1 MPFLTKKIKK
11 PFLIEILG
19 KRIITDD
26 QGPVHLILEGE
37 TLPALTCL
45 QDEYTDG
52 IDLIFADPPKVDNPQ
67 FKTINDPQFTNLHNI
82 FPGKKE
88 TDHHLVAW
96 LCFLEKRIA
105 LAHSLLKPTGCFF
118 ISANN
123 RNAAHL
129 KLICDHIFSSE
140 NYITTFT
147 IKTRH
152 ESRVLK
158 KDIDIHNITEQLLFY
173 RKSNVYK
180 PNRLYKNDDD
190 IQDYIYEIK
199 TSNSEPLLKE
209 LGGKMVEIYPPGE
222 YEVIKGEPGE
232 HKLKKISIRG
242 NICDGN
248 NSGRFFERYL
258 KNFTD
263 QLNYLYKVP
272 QIGNDCL
279 DFRYFQNRKNEKF
292 KNGFYYQGKPTDN
305 KQNSSLPFP
314 NYFDFENDFTHV
326 HSEGNI
332 PFLPGKKPVNLMK
345 LILHIGIKAENAVI
359 LDLFAGSASLAQAAL
374 ELNKEDQLCR
384 KVILC
389 NSNEYQIIENITY
402 ARLRNVIQGYVLDRV
417 KKDELYAFSLTSDF
431 IRKRGKELDSKF
443 ASIQEK
449 HKESYEKITEIIEDN
464 CYKIYGVFSKGY
476 KVAGVGNS
484 LKYFKVVTSDC

>member
-1 MPFLTKKIKK
+1 MPFLTKKVKK
-11 PFLIEILG
+11 PFLIEVLG
-19 KRIITDD
+19 KRIITNDED
-26 QGPVHLILEGE
+26 PVHFMLEGE
-37 TLPALTCL
+37 TLLALTCL
-45 QDEYTDG
+45 QEEYTNG
-52 IDLIFADPPKVDNPQ
+52 VDLIFADPPQVGDSQ
-67 FKTINDPQFTNLHNI
+67 FKIIADSHFNHLHNI

-88 TDHHLVAW
+88 SDHRLVAW

-105 LAHSLLKPTGCFF
+105 LAHTLLKQTGCFF
-118 ISANN
+118 LSVNN

-158 KDIDIHNITEQLLFY
+158 NDVDIHNVTEQLLFY
-173 RKSNVYK
+173 KKSNSYK
-180 PNRLYKNDDD
+180 PNRFYKNDDE
-190 IQDYIYEIK
+190 IQDYVYEIK
-199 TSNSEPLLKE
+199 MLKSEPQLKE
-209 LGGKMVEIYPPGE
+209 LGGKMVEIYQPGE
-222 YEVIKGEPGE
+222 YEVIKGEPNE

-242 NICDGN
+242 NICNGN

-292 KNGFYYQGKPTDN
+292 KNGFYYQGKPIDN
-305 KQNSSLPFP
+305 KQNNSLPFP
-314 NYFDFENDFTHV
+314 NYFDFENEYTHV
-326 HSEGNI
+326 HSEGCI

-345 LILHIGIKAENAVI
+345 LILHIGIKTEDAVI
-359 LDLFAGSASLAQAAL
+359 LDLFAGSGSLAQAVL
-374 ELNKEDQLCR
+374 EINKEDQLHR
-384 KVILC
+384 KIILC
-389 NSNEYQIIENITY
+389 NSNEYQIIENVTY
-402 ARLRNVIQGYVLDRV
+402 ARLKNVIQGYVLERV
-417 KKDELYAFSLTSDF
+417 KKEELYTHPLTPDVV
-431 IRKRGKELDSKF
+431 RGKGKELDEKF
-443 ASIQEK
+443 ASIQDK
-449 HKESYEKITEIIEDN
+449 HKESYEKIIEVIEDD
-464 CYKIYGVFSKGY
+464 CYKIYGIFSKGY
-476 KVAGVGNS
+476 KVAGAGSS